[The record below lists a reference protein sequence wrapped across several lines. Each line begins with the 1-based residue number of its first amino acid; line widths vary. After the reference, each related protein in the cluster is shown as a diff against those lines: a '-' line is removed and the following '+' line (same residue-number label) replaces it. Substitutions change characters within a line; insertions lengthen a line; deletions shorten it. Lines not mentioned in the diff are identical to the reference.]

1 MAYGQSNIPPVPAK
15 RAILASLALVTS
27 ACGTPDLWQGE
38 EVLVEARQV
47 TLERNVEGVSEDNRE
62 LKDRFNALERLYV
75 DLARHAR
82 DQDGKIARL
91 EAELA
96 NFEKDPETEAALRR
110 VKSDLGGVRK
120 DMKSLENRM
129 FSVEM
134 AERNAVFAP
143 ARAPAAATSTTT
155 SPASEPAAATR
166 EQQAP
171 TGVTQEGA
179 DVQTG
184 NLGTP
189 VSPQAVDTRTFYGV
203 HLASYR
209 SRDQVASGWSSL
221 FRAFGADLQGLTPL
235 VYTQSQEGIGTFLRL
250 IVGPVE
256 TETEAES
263 LCETIRADGGE
274 QYCRVSEYQGEPI
287 E

>member
-1 MAYGQSNIPPVPAK
+1 MAYGHRKIPTVPAK
-15 RAILASLALVTS
+15 GVILASLALATS

-110 VKSDLGGVRK
+110 VKSDLSGVRK
-120 DMKSLENRM
+120 EMKSLENRM

-143 ARAPAAATSTTT
+143 ARTPAAATST
-155 SPASEPAAATR
+155 SPASKPEPSAQ

-171 TGVTQEGA
+171 TGVTQQDA

-221 FRAFGADLQGLTPL
+221 FRAFGPDLQGLTPL

-256 TETEAES
+256 TESEAES
-263 LCETIRADGGE
+263 LCETIRADGAE

>member
-1 MAYGQSNIPPVPAK
+1 MAYGHSKISPIPAK
-15 RAILASLALVTS
+15 GAILASLALATS

-96 NFEKDPETEAALRR
+96 NFEKDPETDAALRR
-110 VKSDLGGVRK
+110 VKSDLSGVRK
-120 DMKSLENRM
+120 EMKSLENRM

-143 ARAPAAATSTTT
+143 TRTPAAATTTA
-155 SPASEPAAATR
+155 PASDPAPAAQQ

-171 TGVTQEGA
+171 TGVTQQGA